1 MTKKAFGLFTF
12 RAGTVGL
19 VAFAFLRTVAA
30 FSDFGAV
37 LSRDADRE
45 VWRMVVAHR
54 FEVRGRSATLADML
68 HAYGLFLMIAA
79 WWQALANLVFL
90 WFGRREPR
98 VLAAAATLDALTLI
112 ALAAAAYRV
121 FGYSPTLL
129 GFGFFAALFAVSAVA
144 LRLDGPA
151 A

>member
-1 MTKKAFGLFTF
+1 MTRKGFGLFTF

-45 VWRMVVAHR
+45 VWRVVVAHR

-79 WWQALANLVFL
+79 WWQALASLVFL
-90 WFGRREPR
+90 WFSRVVPR
-98 VLAAAATLDALTLI
+98 VLSPAATLNAVALV

-129 GFGFFAALFAVSAVA
+129 GFGFFAALFVVSAVA
-144 LRLDGPA
+144 LRLERPA
-151 A
+151 V

>member
-1 MTKKAFGLFTF
+1 
-12 RAGTVGL
+12 
-19 VAFAFLRTVAA
+19 
-30 FSDFGAV
+30 V
-37 LSRDADRE
+37 LSRDADRQL
-45 VWRMVVAHR
+45 WQMVVAHR

-90 WFGRREPR
+90 WFGRSASR
-98 VLAAAATLDALTLI
+98 VLTAAATLDALTLV

-129 GFGFFAALFAVSAVA
+129 GFGFFAALFAASAIA
-144 LRLDGPA
+144 LRLDRPA